1 MHEKLYVNFQELK
14 RIYLINIKK
23 ILLFTLFASAAAL
36 KRTSLQADR
45 SLITSSVTLN
55 DAVKRDSSPPGHAV
69 CKRRYATHAS
79 VLWVR
84 MGQQVTDV
92 CIFVQEKK
100 ITFQKIPKKISLNG
114 KRKKALSI
122 HSK

>member
-1 MHEKLYVNFQELK
+1 MFK
-14 RIYLINIKK
+14 
-23 ILLFTLFASAAAL
+23 LFASAAAL

-45 SLITSSVTLN
+45 SLITSSVPLN

-69 CKRRYATHAS
+69 CKHRYATHAS

-84 MGQQVTDV
+84 MDHQVTDV

-100 ITFQKIPKKISLNG
+100 NHFSKDSKENIVKWEAKKSPFNSFEINSGTGLL
-114 KRKKALSI
+114 LSI
-122 HSK
+122 VFVV

>member
-1 MHEKLYVNFQELK
+1 M
-14 RIYLINIKK
+14 
-23 ILLFTLFASAAAL
+23 FTLFASAAAL

-69 CKRRYATHAS
+69 CKHRHATHAS

-84 MGQQVTDV
+84 IGHQIIDV
-92 CIFVQEKK
+92 CILVQEKK
-100 ITFQKIPKKISLNG
+100 ITFQKIPTKTSFNG
-114 KRKKALSI
+114 ERKKALSI